1 LGQTLRPV
9 IALTIALAFLGPL
22 VLGLGG
28 TLASALGWF
37 PGSLAGMRLF
47 DDPRW
52 WPATQHTLWTGL
64 ASTALAL
71 GLTLAAV
78 VVWWGRSSLVR
89 VQRLLP
95 AFLAV
100 PHAALAVG
108 LVFLLAPSGWW
119 ARLLAPV
126 LEWSRPSDAWV
137 VPDAHG
143 ISLILGLAL
152 KEFPF
157 LLLTALAYL
166 PRLQPNLHLAQG
178 RLLGYAPGQV
188 WMRVLFPPLMR
199 MMRLPVA
206 VVLAYNLTVVDM
218 ALILG
223 PGQPPTLA
231 VWVVEYFYQAGGRAQ
246 ASVAA
251 LYLLGVLLL
260 GFALAECL
268 YRLSGWLLRPAR
280 TNGRRQPSRP
290 WIAPSIGILVWWVLV
305 TAAMALASLLVWSL
319 SQRWRF
325 PDIWPSQ
332 WTERFWLGRWS
343 DWAPLLENSLGLALV
358 SSLLALASAVAWL
371 ELERHRQVPKL
382 DALWYLPLF
391 LPQVCVLLGWQA
403 AALLAGADGAWIT
416 LVWAHWMYAMPYAL
430 LMLASPWRALGP
442 EWDRQARLLG
452 AGYFKRLFRVRLGLL
467 LRPVLT
473 AWAVAMAVSIAQY
486 LPTLL
491 LGAGRHPTLTT
502 ELVTSFGGVDRR
514 VIGTLASLQ
523 MLLPALAFALA
534 LLLPA
539 WLYRNRRH
547 A

>member
-1 LGQTLRPV
+1 MGRTLRPV

-22 VLGLGG
+22 AVGLGG

-37 PGSLAGMRLF
+37 PGSLAGLTLF
-47 DDPRW
+47 QDPRW

-64 ASTALAL
+64 ASTVLAL
-71 GLTLAAV
+71 GLTLAAIS
-78 VVWWGRSSLVR
+78 VWWGRRSLVS

-108 LVFLLAPSGWW
+108 LVFLMAPSGWW
-119 ARLLAPV
+119 ARLIAP
-126 LEWSRPSDAWV
+126 LFDWTRPSDAWV
-137 VPDAHG
+137 VPDAYG
-143 ISLILGLAL
+143 LSLIVGLAL

-166 PRLQPNLHLAQG
+166 PRLDPAAYLAQG
-178 RLLGYAPGQV
+178 RVLGYAPGQV
-188 WMRVLFPPLMR
+188 WVRLIFPRLLPL
-199 MMRLPVA
+199 MRLPVA

-218 ALILG
+218 AMILG

-231 VWVVEYFYQAGGRAQ
+231 IWVVEYFYQAGGRAQ

-251 LYLLGVLLL
+251 LYLLAVLAL
-260 GFALAECL
+260 GFALAEL
-268 YRLSGWLLRPAR
+268 VYRVIGVLFVPVMV
-280 TNGRRQPSRP
+280 NGRRRRARP
-290 WIAPSIGILVWWVLV
+290 WASHSVGAAVWWVLLS
-305 TAAMALASLLVWSL
+305 AALALVSLLVWSL

-325 PDIWPSQ
+325 PDLWPSQ

-358 SSLLALASAVAWL
+358 SSLLAVASAVAWL
-371 ELERHRQVPKL
+371 ELERHRQVPRL

-403 AALLAGADGAWIT
+403 AALLAGADGAWLT
-416 LVWAHWMYAMPYAL
+416 LAWAHWMYAMPYAL
-430 LMLASPWRALGP
+430 LMLASPWRALNP

-452 AGYFKRLFRVRLGLL
+452 AGYLKRLIQVRIPLL
-467 LRPVLT
+467 LRPLLS

-523 MLLPALAFALA
+523 MLLPALAFGVA

-539 WLYRNRRH
+539 WLYRRRRY